1 MTQVWE
7 SIPPAIRTI
16 INVVVGAAFAA
27 AVTYVV
33 GNLSGG
39 NIDLNALGK
48 VVVVAASTALV
59 RAINP
64 TDTAYGV
71 GSSKVQPV
79 PDQSVANDA

>member
-27 AVTYVV
+27 AVSYLV

-39 NIDLNALGK
+39 SIDLNALGQ
-48 VVVVAASTALV
+48 VVLIAAGTALV

-64 TDTAYGV
+64 ADTAYGV
-71 GSSKVQPV
+71 GSNVEGI
-79 PDQSVANDA
+79 

>member
-1 MTQVWE
+1 MTQIWD

-27 AVTYVV
+27 AVSYVV

-39 NIDLNALGK
+39 SIDLNALGQA
-48 VVVVAASTALV
+48 VLVAAGTALV

-64 TDTAYGV
+64 ADTAYGV
-71 GSSKVQPV
+71 GSNPEGI
-79 PDQSVANDA
+79 

>member
-33 GNLSGG
+33 GNISGG
-39 NIDLNALGK
+39 SIDLNALGQA
-48 VVVVAASTALV
+48 VLIAAGTALV

-64 TDTAYGV
+64 ADTAYGF
-71 GSSKVQPV
+71 GS
-79 PDQSVANDA
+79 NTEGI

>member
-1 MTQVWE
+1 MTQIWE

-27 AVTYVV
+27 AVSYLI

-39 NIDLNALGK
+39 SIDLNALGQA
-48 VVVVAASTALV
+48 VLIAAGTALV

-64 TDTAYGV
+64 ADTAYGL
-71 GSSKVQPV
+71 GSTSEGI
-79 PDQSVANDA
+79 

>member
-1 MTQVWE
+1 MTQIWE

-27 AVTYVV
+27 SVSYLV

-39 NIDLNALGK
+39 SIDLNALGQA
-48 VVVVAASTALV
+48 VLIAAGTALV

-64 TDTAYGV
+64 ADTAYGV
-71 GSSKVQPV
+71 GSTSEGI
-79 PDQSVANDA
+79 

>member
-1 MTQVWE
+1 MIQIWE

-27 AVTYVV
+27 AVSYLL

-39 NIDLNALGK
+39 SIDLNALGQA
-48 VVVVAASTALV
+48 VLIAAGTALV

-64 TDTAYGV
+64 ADTAYGV
-71 GSSKVQPV
+71 GSNVEGI
-79 PDQSVANDA
+79 

>member
-1 MTQVWE
+1 MTELWE

-27 AVTYVV
+27 AVSYLL

-39 NIDLNALGK
+39 SIDLNALGQAILI
-48 VVVVAASTALV
+48 AAGTALV

-64 TDTAYGV
+64 ADTAYGV
-71 GSSKVQPV
+71 GSTSEGI
-79 PDQSVANDA
+79 

>member
-33 GNLSGG
+33 GNISGG
-39 NIDLNALGK
+39 SIDLNALGQA
-48 VVVVAASTALV
+48 VLIAAGTALV

-64 TDTAYGV
+64 VDTAYGV
-71 GSSKVQPV
+71 GS
-79 PDQSVANDA
+79 NTEGI